1 MVEWAYFPRNRP
13 VTSLGKQVVEVFE
26 TASALIDSAKNN
38 HLIEVDYKEAASN
51 VILSKVRGGLE
62 QIGFKVESGKK
73 IDQKIPVP
81 VLFGPGGKPTRSFHA
96 DAYHE
101 SEGFVLEVEAGRAVT
116 NYQFLKD
123 LFEAAVMVD
132 VNYLGIAVRRIYK
145 RAKDFETVYS
155 FLDTLYASE
164 RLRLPLKGILLI
176 GY

>member
-26 TASALIDSAKNN
+26 SASATIDSALNN
-38 HLIEVDYKEAASN
+38 HLIDVSYKDAASD
-51 VILSKVRGGLE
+51 VILSRVREGLE

-73 IDQKIPVP
+73 LSEKIAVP
-81 VLFGPGGKPTRSFHA
+81 VLFGKGGKPTRSFHA
-96 DAYHE
+96 DAYHQN
-101 SEGFVLEVEAGRAVT
+101 EGFVLEVEAGRAVT

-132 VNYLGIAVRRIYK
+132 VNYLGIAVRRVYK
-145 RAKDFETVYS
+145 QAKDFETVYS

-164 RLRLPLKGILLI
+164 RLKLPLKGILLI